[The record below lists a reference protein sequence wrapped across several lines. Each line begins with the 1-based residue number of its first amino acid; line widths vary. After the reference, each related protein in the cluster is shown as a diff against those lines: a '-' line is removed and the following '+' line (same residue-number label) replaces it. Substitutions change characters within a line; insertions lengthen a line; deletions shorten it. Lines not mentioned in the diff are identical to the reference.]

1 MNLLY
6 ISRKILFPSLS
17 FDVEAMV
24 KYKSIGFVGKPDRLT
39 SGLMMCLPFLPPA
52 IWIDED

>member
-1 MNLLY
+1 MHLLY

-17 FDVEAMV
+17 FDGEATV
-24 KYKSIGFVGKPDRLT
+24 KCKSIDFVGKPDRLT

-52 IWIDED
+52 TWADED